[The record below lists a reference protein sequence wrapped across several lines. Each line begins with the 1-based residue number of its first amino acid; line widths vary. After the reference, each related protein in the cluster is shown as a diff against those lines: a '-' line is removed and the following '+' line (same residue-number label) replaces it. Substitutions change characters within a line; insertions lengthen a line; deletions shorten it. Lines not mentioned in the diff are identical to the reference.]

1 MLKQKKIIAML
12 APVGLVMGMTM
23 ATQAV
28 AMSHGDSKYASD
40 ISKGMVKNSGGE
52 CWRTAGGTSG
62 PQPACG
68 DEMPVKPMMMGPKD
82 SDGDGVM
89 DADDRCPGTRAGAK
103 VDSSG
108 CEVVENL
115 TVNLVEDEFDFDSAA
130 LKPAME
136 DALDELAARIKAS
149 KGHEQ
154 LTITGHTDSVGS
166 EGYNMGLSERRAQA
180 AAAYLEASGI
190 DSISTNGMGES
201 SPVGDN
207 GTAEGRA
214 QNRRVEIKTY

>member
-1 MLKQKKIIAML
+1 MRGKKDMLKQKKIIAML

-40 ISKGMVKNSGGE
+40 ISKEMVKNVRGE
-52 CWRTAGGTSG
+52 CWRTVGGTSG

-68 DEMPVKPMMMGPKD
+68 DEMPMKPMMGPKD

-115 TVNLVEDEFDFDSAA
+115 TVNLVEDEFDFDSAV

-149 KGHEQ
+149 KGH
-154 LTITGHTDSVGS
+154 GHTDSVGS
-166 EGYNMGLSERRAQA
+166 EGYNMGLSERRAQS
-180 AAAYLEASGI
+180 AAAYLEGRGISG
-190 DSISTNGMGES
+190 ISTNGMGES

-207 GTAEGRA
+207 GSAEGRA